1 MTCQTVM
8 LPDPVSVR
16 DTALLA
22 EAIDLLFRHRI
33 KNLPVVDANGIY
45 RGLFGIH
52 TLIRQLLPRAATLD
66 EGAGLTDLGFV
77 HDTLDNLRDRLAGHL
92 HEPVLQFSDQTLKP
106 VAPDASIME
115 TLLRLHRQHLILP
128 VADPVSG
135 RLLGIVTYWELLARL
150 TGRTT

>member
-8 LPDPVSVR
+8 LPDPISVR
-16 DTALLA
+16 DTTPLA

-77 HDTLDNLRDRLAGHL
+77 HDTLDNLRDRLAGRM
-92 HEPVLQFSDQTLKP
+92 HEPVLQFADRTVQP
-106 VAPDASIME
+106 VAPDASLME
-115 TLLRLHRQHLILP
+115 TLLRLHRQRAILP
-128 VADPVSG
+128 VVDPASG
-135 RLLGIVTYWELLARL
+135 RLLGIVTYWELLTRL
-150 TGRTT
+150 AGRMA

>member
-1 MTCQTVM
+1 M
-8 LPDPVSVR
+8 LPDPVTVR
-16 DTALLA
+16 DTASLA
-22 EAIDLLFRHRI
+22 EAVDLLFRHRI

-77 HDTLDNLRDRLAGHL
+77 HDTLDNLRDRLAAHL
-92 HEPVLQFSDQTLKP
+92 QEPVLQFADRTLQP

-115 TLLRLHRQHLILP
+115 TLLRLHRQRAVLP
-128 VADPVSG
+128 VVEPTSG
-135 RLLGIVTYWELLARL
+135 RLLGIVTYWELLAKL
-150 TGRTT
+150 SGRTT